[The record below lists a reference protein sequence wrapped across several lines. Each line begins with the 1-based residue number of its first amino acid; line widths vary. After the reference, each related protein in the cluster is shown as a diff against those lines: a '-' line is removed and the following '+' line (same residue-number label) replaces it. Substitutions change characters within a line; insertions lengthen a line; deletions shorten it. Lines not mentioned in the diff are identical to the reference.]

1 MQGRPTSAGGSVQ
14 SRLACINWCIYL
26 CAVIPALFGFWTEG
40 RWAVLVGYMRVST
53 ADQIARGELRPLRDP
68 QNADDDG

>member
-1 MQGRPTSAGGSVQ
+1 MQSRPTAAGGSVQ

-40 RWAVLVGYMRVST
+40 RGTVLVTYMRVCT
-53 ADQIARGELRPLRDP
+53 ADQIARGKLRPLRDP
-68 QNADDDG
+68 QNANDNG